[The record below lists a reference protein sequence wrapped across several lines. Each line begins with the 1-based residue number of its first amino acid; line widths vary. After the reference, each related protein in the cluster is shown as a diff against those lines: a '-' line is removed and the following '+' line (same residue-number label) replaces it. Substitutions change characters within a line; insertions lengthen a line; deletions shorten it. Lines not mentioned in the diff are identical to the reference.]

1 MPEKKDY
8 YEVLGVNKSA
18 SDDEIKKAYRKLAKK
33 YHPDLNPGDKTAEQN
48 FKEVNEAY
56 DVLSDKT
63 KKARYDQF
71 GHAGTDPNY
80 GGGGAGGYSYYGGS
94 PFGDD
99 IDLGDIFSS
108 FFGGFGGGRSRSR
121 SNMPRRGSDVEC
133 EINISFLEAAKG
145 CTKKVAYYSVDK
157 CGECGGTG
165 ARKGTS
171 PKVCTACGGRG
182 HVVVNQRT
190 PFGVMQT
197 SRTCDKCHGEGKI
210 IENPCPTCSGKG
222 RVRKRK
228 EIEVNIPAG
237 INSKQILNVP
247 GRGNAGVRGGENGD
261 LQIYV
266 NVAQHSVFE
275 RKDYDVWC
283 DVPITYSQAALGA
296 DITVPT
302 IDGKVEYHIHEGT
315 QNGDIF
321 RLKGKGI
328 PKLHGRGSGD
338 QYVKVHV
345 EVPRNLSE
353 AQKGILRDFEKTLT
367 EKNYQKR
374 RTFFDR
380 LKDLF

>member
-1 MPEKKDY
+1 MPEKRDY

-33 YHPDLNPGDKTAEQN
+33 YHPDLNPGDKAAEQN

-71 GHAGTDPNY
+71 GHAGTDPSY
-80 GGGGAGGYSYYGGS
+80 GGGGAGGYSYYGGN

-108 FFGGFGGGRSRSR
+108 FFGGFGGGRARTN
-121 SNMPRRGSDVEC
+121 SNAPRRGSDVEC
-133 EINISFLEAAKG
+133 ELNISFLEAAKG
-145 CTKKVAYYSVDK
+145 CTKKVSYYSVEK
-157 CGECGGTG
+157 CSECGGNG
-165 ARKGTS
+165 AKKGTS
-171 PKVCTACGGRG
+171 PKTCTACGGRG

-197 SRTCDKCHGEGKI
+197 TRTCDRCGGEGKI
-210 IENPCPTCSGKG
+210 IETPCPSCSGKG
-222 RVRKRK
+222 RIRKHK
-228 EIEVNIPAG
+228 EIEVNVPAG

-247 GRGNAGVRGGENGD
+247 GRGNAGIRGGENGD

-266 NVAQHSVFE
+266 SVAEHPVFE

-283 DVPITYSQAALGA
+283 EVPITYSQAALGA

-328 PKLHGRGSGD
+328 PKLHGRGTGD
-338 QYVKVHV
+338 QYVKVHI

-353 AQKGILRDFEKTLT
+353 AQKDILKDFEKTLT